1 MNILELLE
9 KNTESSG
16 KKGVNV
22 KINESEKKTEKNMQ
36 IINKIFEV
44 RSFNARELNTIHYK
58 CINNK
63 YSKIKKSQNYA

>member
-22 KINESEKKTEKNMQ
+22 KINESEKKT
-36 IINKIFEV
+36 NKI
-44 RSFNARELNTIHYK
+44 
-58 CINNK
+58 
-63 YSKIKKSQNYA
+63 